1 MVPLEGEVAWEGPE
15 GRLPYWHGR
24 VLDVAYDGEL

>member
-1 MVPLEGEVAWEGPE
+1 VPLEGEVAWEMPE

-24 VLDVAYDGEL
+24 VLDIEYDGGP